1 MRKDSRETFSSIN
14 DCVMCLIVLIVLAI
28 LGYLRCGL
36 IGGILYISVTILV
49 ATIVSGISWLA
60 VKLWE
65 RWVDEY

>member
-14 DCVMCLIVLIVLAI
+14 DCVMCLIALIVLSI

-49 ATIVSGISWLA
+49 ATIVSGISWLV